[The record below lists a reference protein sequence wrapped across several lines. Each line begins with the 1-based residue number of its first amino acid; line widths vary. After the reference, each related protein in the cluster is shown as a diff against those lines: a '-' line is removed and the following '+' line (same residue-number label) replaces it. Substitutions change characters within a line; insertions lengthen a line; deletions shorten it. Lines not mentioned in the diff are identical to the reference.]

1 MMRSTV
7 KVLIVDDHPLFRD
20 GVHGLLDSVPDMEVV
35 AEATSA
41 KTAIECTIRHAPDV
55 VLMDVS
61 MPDGDGIEATRAV
74 MEAVPQTHVLMLTM
88 VEDDTSVFAAMRAG
102 ASGYIL
108 KGAGQE
114 EMLRAIRAVA
124 AGEAVFGAGIAERM
138 LSFFRAG
145 ASRPSALPEL
155 TAREEEIVRQIA
167 RGRTNEQIAAELG
180 TRLKTVQNQVSIIFN
195 KLQVAD
201 RAQAALRARDA
212 GL

>member
-41 KTAIECTIRHAPDV
+41 KSAIESAIRLAPDV
-55 VLMDVS
+55 VLMDIS

-74 MEAVPQTHVLMLTM
+74 IETLPRTQVLMLTM
-88 VEDDTSVFAAMRAG
+88 VQDDTSVFAAMRAG

-124 AGEAVFGAGIAERM
+124 GGEAVFGAGVAERM
-138 LSFFRAG
+138 LRFFRAG
-145 ASRPSALPEL
+145 ASRPPALPEL
-155 TAREEEIVRQIA
+155 TPREEEIVRQIA
-167 RGRTNEQIAAELG
+167 RGRTNGQIAEELG
-180 TRLKTVQNQVSIIFN
+180 PRLKTVQNQVSIIFN

-201 RAQAALRARDA
+201 RAQAALRAKDA